1 MMQRPR
7 LRPPTLAGLGAA
19 VLVVGGSCAGPGSR
33 PAQERIVSLQP
44 FAAARAPYSPK
55 RGIALVSD
63 SVACVVDGYHVEIYC
78 TNPDDELWK
87 FGRKGEG
94 PGELQTPLLRRGPG
108 GTVAAFDL
116 RLKRVSVFQTGS
128 TGATTLVSSS
138 QMPRIIPATPLSSVV
153 AGRYYNSGHRR
164 RHEAEVDVSTGRFI
178 WDKYFSPE
186 LVQCGDG
193 AIPQITSLGSGH
205 PLPGGGIVFVACQGQ
220 KIVWFADRDDS
231 RPSAVIDSP
240 TFRLTYPSEREVA
253 RYIEGVRAMT
263 GGAVE
268 PSRTEVEEFR
278 SEPRPWSRLSGH
290 TVDEDGRLWVATT
303 RDREE
308 FSYSDVYGD
317 RADAGTVRVRHSMVA
332 FDRLGSRLVVLVDR
346 PLERDDPNGVAR
358 RGIDWYDV
366 SGLQFTSGETAPQKP
381 IG

>member
-1 MMQRPR
+1 MV
-7 LRPPTLAGLGAA
+7 AA
-19 VLVVGGSCAGPGSR
+19 ILVVGSSCAGPGSR

-44 FAAARAPYSPK
+44 FAASRAPYSQL
-55 RGIALVSD
+55 RGIALASD
-63 SVACVVDGYHVEIYC
+63 SVACVVDGYNVEIYC
-78 TNPDDELWK
+78 ANPQDRLWK
-87 FGRKGEG
+87 FGGEGEG
-94 PGELQTPLLRRGPG
+94 PGEFKGNPLLRRGPG

-116 RLKRVSVFQTGS
+116 RLDRVSVFHTES

-138 QMPRIIPATPLSSVV
+138 QMPSIIPATPLSSVV
-153 AGRYYNSGHRR
+153 AGRYYDSGHRR
-164 RHEAEVDVSTGRFI
+164 THDVEVDVSTGRFI
-178 WDKYFSPE
+178 WERYFSPQ

-193 AIPQITSLGSGH
+193 AVPQITSLGSGH

-253 RYIEGVRAMT
+253 RYIEGARAMT

-268 PSRTEVEEFR
+268 PSRTEVEGFR

-290 TVDEDGRLWVATT
+290 KVDDQGRLWVATT

-308 FSYSDVYGD
+308 FSYIDVYRD
-317 RADAGTVRVRHSMVA
+317 RAYTGTVRVRHSMVA

-346 PLERDDPNGVAR
+346 PLEDDDPGGVPR
-358 RGIDWYDV
+358 RAIDWYDV
-366 SGLQFTSGETAPQKP
+366 SGLQFTSDGTGQVRPS
-381 IG
+381 G